1 MFRHGE
7 YSTEVDKGPFI
18 FTLTGIVSCL
28 AVILVLLFTGDM
40 PALKIMAIVFLLIL
54 LLSGIW
60 VMIGLVLDYAY
71 IKDDTL
77 YMHYIF
83 KMRSI
88 KTEDIQKLTVDNGIY
103 TVYDRKGEVAGTMNA
118 MLSGIDSVIGE
129 LNHRKVSFE

>member
-60 VMIGLVLDYAY
+60 VMIGLVLD
-71 IKDDTL
+71 TL

-88 KTEDIQKLTVDNGIY
+88 KTEDIQKLTVENGIY

>member
-88 KTEDIQKLTVDNGIY
+88 KIEDIQKLTVENGIY

>member
-18 FTLTGIVSCL
+18 FTLTGIVSFL

-88 KTEDIQKLTVDNGIY
+88 KTEDIQKLTVENGIY

>member
-7 YSTEVDKGPFI
+7 YSTAVDKGPFI

-88 KTEDIQKLTVDNGIY
+88 KTEDIQKLTVENGIY

>member
-7 YSTEVDKGPFI
+7 YSTGVDKGPFI

-88 KTEDIQKLTVDNGIY
+88 KTEDIQKLTVENGIY

>member
-77 YMHYIF
+77 Y

-88 KTEDIQKLTVDNGIY
+88 KTEDIQKLTVENGIY

>member
-88 KTEDIQKLTVDNGIY
+88 KTEDIQKLTVENGIY

>member
-54 LLSGIW
+54 LISGIW

-71 IKDDTL
+71 IKEDTL

-88 KTEDIQKLTVDNGIY
+88 RIEDIQKLTVADGVY

>member
-88 KTEDIQKLTVDNGIY
+88 KTEDIQKLTVENGIY

-129 LNHRKVSFE
+129 LNHRRVSFE